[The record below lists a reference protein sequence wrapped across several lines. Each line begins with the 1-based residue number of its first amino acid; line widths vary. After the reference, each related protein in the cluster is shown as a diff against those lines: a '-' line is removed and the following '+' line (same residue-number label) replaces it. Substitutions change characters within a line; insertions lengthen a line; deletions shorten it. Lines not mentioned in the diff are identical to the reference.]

1 MKQIMVGIK
10 LFQLMPSGMVE
21 VIEFETE
28 RLTDKEK
35 QQEAIETLTD
45 MLYSHDSM
53 FLTFEEQSL
62 VIHSIKKGTFRTQ
75 AVFEIQHGKG
85 DDDDS

>member
-28 RLTDKEK
+28 RLPDKK
-35 QQEAIETLTD
+35 RQQEAIETLTE
-45 MLYSHDSM
+45 MLYNNDSM
-53 FLTFEEQSL
+53 FLTFEDQSVVL
-62 VIHSIKKGTFRTQ
+62 HNMKKNTFRTQ

>member
-1 MKQIMVGIK
+1 MKQIMVGLKI
-10 LFQLMPSGMVE
+10 FQLTSNGLVE

-28 RLTDKEK
+28 RLPDKK
-35 QQEAIETLTD
+35 RQQEAIETLTE
-45 MLYSHDSM
+45 MLYNNDSM
-53 FLTFEEQSL
+53 FLTFEDQSVVL
-62 VIHSIKKGTFRTQ
+62 HNMKKNTFRTQ

>member
-10 LFQLMPSGMVE
+10 LFQLTPSGMVE

-28 RLTDKEK
+28 RLPDKK
-35 QQEAIETLTD
+35 RQQEAIETLTD

-53 FLTFEEQSL
+53 FLTFQEQSL
-62 VIHSIKKGTFRTQ
+62 VIHNIKKGTFRTQ

-85 DDDDS
+85 DDDS